1 MVDRRFFTLDEA
13 NGQLQWLESHLQRI
27 RSLRNDLSDLN
38 RQLQALVQEARGNG
52 HGGVARKIEDKRKE
66 LDALETLLD
75 TLNQSVAD
83 RGILLKDPDRGL
95 VDFPTL
101 REGREVYLC
110 WLLGEPTIEF
120 WHDIDAGFAGRQP
133 L

>member
-1 MVDRRFFTLDEA
+1 MVDGRFFTLDEA
-13 NGQLQWLESHLQRI
+13 NGQLQWLEPLLQRI
-27 RSLRNDLSDLN
+27 RSLRNDLPDLN

-52 HGGVARKIEDKRKE
+52 HGGVARKVEDKRKG

-75 TLNQSVAD
+75 TLNQAMVD

-95 VDFPTL
+95 VDFPAL

-110 WLLGEPTIEF
+110 WLLGETTIEF

>member
-1 MVDRRFFTLDEA
+1 MTQQRFFTLDEA
-13 NGQLQWLESHLQRI
+13 NGQLSWLEPQLRRI

-38 RQLQALVQEARGNG
+38 QQLQALVQEARGNG
-52 HGGVARKIEDKRKE
+52 HGAGVRRVGDKRKA
-66 LDALETLLD
+66 LDAVETLLD
-75 TLNQSVAD
+75 TLAQDIVD

-95 VDFPTL
+95 VDFPAL

-110 WLLGEPTIEF
+110 WLLGENAIEF

>member
-1 MVDRRFFTLDEA
+1 MAQRRLFTLDEA

-38 RQLQALVQEARGNG
+38 RQLQVLAQEVRGNG
-52 HGGVARKIEDKRKE
+52 HGGVARKVEDKRKE

-75 TLNQSVAD
+75 TLAQDVVD
-83 RGILLKDPDRGL
+83 RGILLRDPDRGL

-110 WLLGEPTIEF
+110 WLTGETTIDF
-120 WHDIDAGFAGRQP
+120 WHDIDTGFAGRRP